1 MLRRCANTYSSTL
14 SHGIAIS
21 IAACLGFALA
31 ACGSSPTKDLPST
44 ATAAEPQSAPQGAP
58 ANQGAT
64 TAPLKENSVAAASSS
79 SPAANAKNAK
89 SEAANSATP
98 VAEPALPPE
107 AVQQFDKAVVHMSAG
122 DTAAAE
128 QGFKS
133 LAASYPT
140 FAGPWIN
147 LGILEAKAGKLDD
160 AEKSLKAAIE
170 RNASSAT
177 AYNQLGIVYRKLGR
191 FKEAD
196 EAYQHAIQA
205 DPNYA
210 NAYLNLGVLCDLYL
224 QEPQR
229 ALEAYEH
236 YLSLS
241 PSPDRKV
248 TTWVSELKKRA
259 GVAEQHTSEG
269 EG

>member
-1 MLRRCANTYSSTL
+1 MLRRYAKPARITVTSL
-14 SHGIAIS
+14 S
-21 IAACLGFALA
+21 ACVALVLC

-44 ATAAEPQSAPQGAP
+44 ATASQPAAPESAPAV
-58 ANQGAT
+58 T
-64 TAPLKENSVAAASSS
+64 TAPLKDSQSPTNARASEPKSAKGEMGNASS
-79 SPAANAKNAK
+79 
-89 SEAANSATP
+89 P
-98 VAEPALPPE
+98 VAAEPALPPE
-107 AVQQFDKAVVHMSAG
+107 AVQLFDKAVVHMSAG

-133 LAASYPT
+133 LASAYPT

-147 LGILEAKAGKLDD
+147 LGILQAKSGHLDE
-160 AEKSLKAAIE
+160 AEKSLKSAIE
-170 RNASSAT
+170 RNANSAT

-196 EAYQHAIQA
+196 DAYQHAIEA

-224 QEPQR
+224 QQPQR

-236 YLSLS
+236 YLSLAAT
-241 PSPDRKV
+241 PDKKV
-248 TTWVSELKKRA
+248 STWVSELKKRA
-259 GVAEQHTSEG
+259 GVAEQKGGSEG
-269 EG
+269 

>member
-1 MLRRCANTYSSTL
+1 MLRRYASSAQVAATSL
-14 SHGIAIS
+14 S
-21 IAACLGFALA
+21 ACVALVLC

-44 ATAAEPQSAPQGAP
+44 ATASQPTTQESAPAV
-58 ANQGAT
+58 T
-64 TAPLKENSVAAASSS
+64 TAPLKDSQSATNP
-79 SPAANAKNAK
+79 PAGEPKSAKREIANA
-89 SEAANSATP
+89 SAP
-98 VAEPALPPE
+98 AVAEPTLPPE

-122 DTAAAE
+122 DSAAAE

-133 LAASYPT
+133 LASAYPT

-147 LGILEAKAGKLDD
+147 LGILQAKAGHLDE
-160 AEKSLKAAIE
+160 AEKSLKSAIE
-170 RNASSAT
+170 RNANSAT

-196 EAYQHAIQA
+196 DAYQHAIEA

-224 QEPQR
+224 QQPQR

-236 YLSLS
+236 YLSLAAT
-241 PSPDRKV
+241 PDKKV
-248 TTWVSELKKRA
+248 STWVSELKKRA
-259 GVAEQHTSEG
+259 GVAEQKGGSEG
-269 EG
+269 